1 MASVTAVY
9 PPPRFGHLDMAGNRV
24 TAFAEKPVQR
34 EGRINGAFFV
44 MEPGVI
50 NLIDD
55 TATVLEHA
63 PMQRLVE
70 QGQLMAYRHDGF
82 WQCMDTPAEAE
93 RLDGMARAGDAPWL
107 AGP

>member
-1 MASVTAVY
+1 M
-9 PPPRFGHLDMAGNRV
+9 
-24 TAFAEKPVQR
+24 
-34 EGRINGAFFV
+34 
-44 MEPGVI
+44 I

-82 WQCMDTPAEAE
+82 WQCMDTPAEVE